1 MPIVL
6 KRFSQDVDLE
16 NPEVSSNYLVLS
28 ADGREFRVPVPPET
42 IRELTAQIYKSNAS
56 ESNSVPDL
64 SEDEGPSEKDT
75 YQETSEDYEEEP
87 EEEYVEDEEEVFEA
101 TPPRRVPPQ
110 RPRTPASEDE
120 VPSL

>member
-28 ADGREFRVPVPPET
+28 TDGREFRVPVPPET
-42 IRELTAQIYKSNAS
+42 IRELTAQIYQQPVSA
-56 ESNSVPDL
+56 EEV
-64 SEDEGPSEKDT
+64 
-75 YQETSEDYEEEP
+75 EEEDDVEEREATEQDV
-87 EEEYVEDEEEVFEA
+87 EEEDLYQQALENTEEEDEEEA
-101 TPPRRVPPQ
+101 TVYPPRRVIAPP
-110 RPRTPASEDE
+110 RPKTPASEDE